1 MWVTFLKIEACCIH
15 FAHIDGHGCDIFQGT
30 DQELGAGSIHKLLE
44 AVDSWIPLPQRI
56 LDKPLLFPVESTYSI
71 SGRGTVVTGQVERGV
86 VRKGEEVEFIG
97 YKSKIKTIVTGVC
110 VCVFCVLVVLL
121 AHVCVWCTCLC
132 THEFIVCMN
141 LFMHTCVS
149 ATIDCM
155 CVCTCVCMHTVFVC
169 VFACMHA
176 ASIS

>member
-110 VCVFCVLVVLL
+110 VRLL
-121 AHVCVWCTCLC
+121 CARGFTCTCLRECVCVWCTCLC

-155 CVCTCVCMHTVFVC
+155 CVCTCVCVFV
-169 VFACMHA
+169 CMHA
-176 ASIS
+176 ASVS